1 MTLKF
6 LVVDD
11 EKDTQQL
18 LTRWFRREIKSQEYE
33 FEFAFDG
40 DEALKLLQEDHQCD
54 IALIDINMPR
64 MNGLELL
71 DELRKNSYVM
81 KFIVLSGN
89 DDMENIRTAMNCGA
103 FDFVPKPINFDDL
116 IETINKSAEELK
128 YLKERIRRRNEVE
141 NERKV
146 YERELDI
153 GRKIQGGFLPQ
164 ETPKIEGWHLNTYFQ
179 SARQVAGDFFDV
191 FSINGHSRIGLIVA
205 DVCDKGVGAALF
217 MTLFR
222 SMLRSTAKFHEYA
235 DIPDERRALYV
246 EHPEMLL
253 KRCVHFTNNYVANT
267 HGHTSMFASL
277 FFAFLEPETGHM
289 YYINAGH
296 EGPLISNSGKSIKEL
311 ETTGPVVGLFP
322 DAEYKVQEI
331 TLEKGDTLVA
341 YTDGVTDVLNE
352 KEEPFTKERLL
363 DLLLSESEGNLT
375 QKIVSEIQ
383 DHMGNATQFDDVTI
397 MALTR
402 RRD

>member
-1 MTLKF
+1 MATNF

-11 EKDTQQL
+11 EQDIENLITRQFRQQ
-18 LTRWFRREIKSQEYE
+18 IKSGEYH
-33 FEFAFDG
+33 FEFAHDG
-40 DEALKLLQEDHQCD
+40 QEALDRIEKGTDLD
-54 IALIDINMPR
+54 IALIDIGMPR
-64 MNGLELL
+64 MDGLTLL
-71 DELRKNSYVM
+71 SNLRKNSYVM

-89 DDMENIRTAMNCGA
+89 NDMENVRAAMHNGA

-116 IETINKSAEELK
+116 LQTIKRTTEELEF
-128 YLKERIRRRNEVE
+128 LKERIQRRNQLE
-141 NERKV
+141 NENKFF
-146 YERELDI
+146 ERELMI
-153 GRKIQGGFLPQ
+153 GRKIQSDFLPQ
-164 ETPKIEGWHLNTYFQ
+164 NTLDIEGWDITTYFE
-179 SARQVAGDFFDV
+179 SARQVAGDFYDLY
-191 FSINGHSRIGLIVA
+191 SIYGHSRVGLVVG

-235 DIPDERRALYV
+235 DIPGERRAMYV
-246 EHPEMLL
+246 EHPDRLL
-253 KRCVHFTNNYVANT
+253 NRCVHFTNNYVANT

-296 EGPLISNSGKSIKEL
+296 EGPLISGPGKEIREL

-322 DAEYKVQEI
+322 DVEYKVEEI
-331 TLEKGDTLVA
+331 TLDKGDTLVA

-352 KEEPFTKERLL
+352 KDEPFTKERLL
-363 DLLLSESEGNLT
+363 ELLVSQSEGDLT
-375 QKIVSEIQ
+375 QKIVKEIQ
-383 DHMGNATQFDDVTI
+383 DHMGSASQFDDVTI

-402 RRD
+402 R